1 MKIKIKRFPFR
12 EMLRYTPLSL
22 CYPTQATKD
31 SRFLLFYLLKK
42 KTKKEDVNHESN
54 ENSLSCLLAENALSL
69 SLSLSLVYL
78 TGPCSSGW
86 TRRKT
91 YISTMNAFIW
101 NHSFLTPKEV
111 VVYYHFLGLSSLE
124 SWIEI
129 FDIHMIVYQYTYI
142 H

>member
-69 SLSLSLVYL
+69 SLSLSLSLVYL
-78 TGPCSSGW
+78 TGPCSSG
-86 TRRKT
+86 
-91 YISTMNAFIW
+91 
-101 NHSFLTPKEV
+101 
-111 VVYYHFLGLSSLE
+111 
-124 SWIEI
+124 
-129 FDIHMIVYQYTYI
+129 
-142 H
+142 